1 MTNTT
6 TMLMQDAASKESD
19 THNPRTHESSN
30 KDSADLRCHSPV
42 SNIADH
48 ALNSLG
54 YKPELARN
62 RSTLQVAFMSFVL
75 ASVPYGLATMLYY
88 PILGGGPVN
97 IIWGW
102 FMVSMITLC
111 VAMSLGEIT
120 SVYPTAGGVYYQ
132 SFALAPPSWRCVA
145 SWICGW
151 LYTIGTI
158 SITLSVNFGT
168 SQFFVSCINIFESEH
183 GVGIFEATDYQLYL
197 VFFGITLLCNITSSV
212 GNRYLPLLDT
222 AAIFWTFAGVIAI
235 IVAVLATAKDGH
247 RSAEYVFT
255 YFESNSGWPD
265 GWSFLVGTLHAAYA
279 TSSTGMI
286 TSMCEEVREPS
297 TQVPKA
303 MVLTVLINTV
313 CGFLFLIPL
322 VFVLPDLQD
331 LIPLSQPVP
340 FIIKSAVGSPGAAI
354 ALCLPLI
361 VLGICCGIGCTTA
374 ASRCVWAFARDGA
387 IPGSGWWK
395 QVHPNL
401 DVPLNAM
408 MLSMVVQI
416 LLGLLW
422 FGSSAAFNAFSGVG
436 VISLTTAYASPIAIS
451 LFTGRK
457 AMKGAKFNL
466 GAFGVFVNVIA
477 LAWSA
482 LVMPLFCMPASLP
495 VTANTVNYAPVV
507 FVAAILISAVWYAL
521 WGHRNYAGP
530 PTQETY

>member
-1 MTNTT
+1 M
-6 TMLMQDAASKESD
+6 
-19 THNPRTHESSN
+19 
-30 KDSADLRCHSPV
+30 
-42 SNIADH
+42 
-48 ALNSLG
+48 
-54 YKPELARN
+54 
-62 RSTLQVAFMSFVL
+62 
-75 ASVPYGLATMLYY
+75 
-88 PILGGGPVN
+88 
-97 IIWGW
+97 
-102 FMVSMITLC
+102 
-111 VAMSLGEIT
+111 
-120 SVYPTAGGVYYQ
+120 
-132 SFALAPPSWRCVA
+132 
-145 SWICGW
+145 
-151 LYTIGTI
+151 
-158 SITLSVNFGT
+158 
-168 SQFFVSCINIFESEH
+168 
-183 GVGIFEATDYQLYL
+183 
-197 VFFGITLLCNITSSV
+197 
-212 GNRYLPLLDT
+212 
-222 AAIFWTFAGVIAI
+222 IAI

-477 LAWSA
+477 LGTLLPLLRPWVITDDSRQPGPHSSCLCSA
-482 LVMPLFCMPASLP
+482 CLPLSPSRPIQSTMPPSCSLLLSSSRLSGTPFGATVTTLAPLPKKRTKTLPTSPISSERNRSSLSTSATFVYLFFYTMNKRLFRMLSNVLPLSHGLFISLC
-495 VTANTVNYAPVV
+495 
-507 FVAAILISAVWYAL
+507 IS
-521 WGHRNYAGP
+521 NIDN
-530 PTQETY
+530 